1 MRVLGVKESRLYH
14 MVVEDN
20 AGDQHEV
27 PIDENTYLHMRQ
39 LHAHRLPLPLAPAN
53 GGSDEDAVAAIA
65 SGGAGWLELLHN
77 RGASIAVE
85 PPAPQELTEE
95 SDDPGEYHSVMDEEE
110 GAPQI

>member
-1 MRVLGVKESRLYH
+1 
-14 MVVEDN
+14 MVVEDL
-20 AGDQHEV
+20 AGEQHEV

-39 LHAHRLPLPLAPAN
+39 LHAHRTPLPVAPAN

-65 SGGAGWLELLHN
+65 GGGAGWLELLQN

-85 PPAPQELTEE
+85 PPQEVTEE
-95 SDDPGEYHSVMDEEE
+95 SDDPGEYHSVLDEEE